1 MAQYFSDSKP
11 VRKSSICQLQYILLE
26 IAIKISIREKC
37 NLIITMYVARH
48 KNKFIKNAHTP
59 QGRRPPVIDFQNEI
73 IEMYVRR
80 EGEEEGRE
88 NGRGRRFIRWS
99 FDKRLRANQTAA
111 VMLKLRQNIHN
122 AFYMRYN
129 YAYVLVNNETGLRMV
144 FYKQQKGSPWINN
157 FEEAER
163 WLNEQENNRLTLDNI
178 ERPNTKWTFIKFSN
192 IEVKAVMDNQPML
205 GTGPLPDWLRNLAH
219 GRNMVSLDT
228 YGDDMCLWRCVAVY
242 KGARPDRCTQS
253 ARQLARGFFKTDI
266 IPRTSLNE
274 LDKVEQYLNGGKQL
288 QDWLGIRAYVP
299 VRQENGDIN
308 WQLSRN
314 TSDKL
319 KNIIT
324 IGIYEGHAFL
334 IKDITKLAKTYVCKD
349 CGGHFTQAGSLQRH
363 AKTCRKGET
372 EIICPEEKLA
382 APLSKYEM
390 AFYDKGRISKIA
402 IEWLEKTAKQLKI
415 HIHHAMCGHGGERHV
430 LGAPVDGFDPNT
442 GTVFQFHGCWWHGCP
457 RCFGDKGR
465 IIRHGKTR
473 DQLYASTLARTE
485 ALRKAGHWVIEKWQC
500 QYEKTNE
507 PCPTKQTKSYPYA
520 IFYDFESLHDTTQ
533 RKEPTADLTYEA
545 AHVPIS
551 VSIGDT
557 LEREPTHI
565 CDPDPKQL
573 INRFMEELERR
584 AENIREAVRREIMPD
599 DNYFNSTQRKKLI
612 EW

>member
-1 MAQYFSDSKP
+1 M
-11 VRKSSICQLQYILLE
+11 
-26 IAIKISIREKC
+26 
-37 NLIITMYVARH
+37 
-48 KNKFIKNAHTP
+48 
-59 QGRRPPVIDFQNEI
+59 IDFQNEI

-88 NGRGRRFIRWS
+88 NGRGRRFIRWA
-99 FDKRLRANQTAA
+99 FDKMLRENQTAA
-111 VMLKLRQNIHN
+111 FMAKLRQNINN
-122 AFYMRYN
+122 AFYLRYN

-157 FEEAER
+157 FAEAER
-163 WLNEQENNRLTLDNI
+163 WLNEQENNRLSLDNI
-178 ERPNTKWTFIKFSN
+178 DRPNTKWTFIKFSN
-192 IEVKAVMDNQPML
+192 IEVKAVIDNQPML

-219 GRNMVSLDT
+219 GRKMVSLDT
-228 YGDDMCLWRCVAVY
+228 YGDDMCLWRCIAVY

-308 WQLSRN
+308 WHLSRN
-314 TSDKL
+314 PSDKL

-334 IKDITKLAKTYVCKD
+334 IKDIKKLARTYVCND
-349 CGGHFTQAGSLQRH
+349 CGGQFTQAFNLQRH
-363 AKTCRKGET
+363 ERTCRKGET

-390 AFYDKGRISKIA
+390 AFYDKAPISKMA

-442 GTVFQFHGCWWHGCP
+442 GTVFQFH
-457 RCFGDKGR
+457 
-465 IIRHGKTR
+465 
-473 DQLYASTLARTE
+473 
-485 ALRKAGHWVIEKWQC
+485 
-500 QYEKTNE
+500 
-507 PCPTKQTKSYPYA
+507 
-520 IFYDFESLHDTTQ
+520 
-533 RKEPTADLTYEA
+533 
-545 AHVPIS
+545 
-551 VSIGDT
+551 
-557 LEREPTHI
+557 
-565 CDPDPKQL
+565 
-573 INRFMEELERR
+573 
-584 AENIREAVRREIMPD
+584 
-599 DNYFNSTQRKKLI
+599 
-612 EW
+612 